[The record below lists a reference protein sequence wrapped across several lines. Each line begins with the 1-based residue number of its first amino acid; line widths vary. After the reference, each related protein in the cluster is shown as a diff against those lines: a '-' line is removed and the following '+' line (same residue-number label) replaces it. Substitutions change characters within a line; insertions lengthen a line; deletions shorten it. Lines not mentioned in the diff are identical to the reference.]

1 MSNISYSW
9 PIQLVGNGESL
20 KTVVDKYC
28 KTNTSQ
34 KYLLNRIADSP
45 FVYNGTTIISG
56 SLTLDYSRGYWD
68 KHPLYTL
75 ISDNIVYTGS
85 LDISK
90 WQVDNIICYAQKS
103 DSGIVNY
110 KDQIT
115 SDLINSYVETNFNQA
130 SVVTMTNG
138 SKFAIINLT
147 FNLKNSYTANA
158 QIELMTFPKELRPQ
172 KNVVFFGYTNRKSS
186 FVYYSVAKNKLMFIP
201 SVNVTPNETEL
212 NIGGS
217 YQIS

>member
-9 PIQLVGNGESL
+9 PVQLVGNGESL

-45 FVYNGTTIISG
+45 FVYDGTTIISG

-90 WQVDNIICYAQKS
+90 WQVDNIVRYAQKS
-103 DSGIVNY
+103 DLTERTA
-110 KDQIT
+110 IT
-115 SDLINSYVETNFNQA
+115 LTPVNSYSFN
-130 SVVTMTNG
+130 
-138 SKFAIINLT
+138 
-147 FNLKNSYTANA
+147 
-158 QIELMTFPKELRPQ
+158 
-172 KNVVFFGYTNRKSS
+172 SS
-186 FVYYSVAKNKLMFIP
+186 FTYGYKRNGLIEIQFQLKSAFDRSKGQILALPSGCEAEKQVWFPVYSTDGGNIIARGNL
-201 SVNVTPNETEL
+201 L
-212 NIGGS
+212 NGISINGPAGIDGMANLYGRVS
-217 YQIS
+217 YMPKS

>member
-9 PIQLVGNGESL
+9 PIQFVGNGASL

-45 FVYNGTTIISG
+45 FVYDGTTIISG

-90 WQVDNIICYAQKS
+90 WQVDNIVRYAQKS
-103 DSGIVNY
+103 DLTQYITVEKTTDAYGQIALDKVYDIKNLFCIGDRRFASWMGNSNVRITDQTGEVIKNTTVKVIVGY
-110 KDQIT
+110 K
-115 SDLINSYVETNFNQA
+115 S
-130 SVVTMTNG
+130 
-138 SKFAIINLT
+138 
-147 FNLKNSYTANA
+147 
-158 QIELMTFPKELRPQ
+158 
-172 KNVVFFGYTNRKSS
+172 
-186 FVYYSVAKNKLMFIP
+186 
-201 SVNVTPNETEL
+201 
-212 NIGGS
+212 
-217 YQIS
+217 